1 MSLVSRPPGALLR
14 FGLHLPTWLYRLH
27 LGWLLGQRF
36 LMLLHA
42 GRKTGRVHRTVVE
55 VVSHE
60 GSLTFYVV
68 SGWGRKADWYRNI
81 HHQPEVRIRVGSR
94 TMKARAED
102 VPSEKA
108 AGIMEGYTARYPLA
122 FKELTQFFL
131 GQEMQPGLETA
142 RRVVEIM
149 PMVVFHV
156 HS

>member
-1 MSLVSRPPGALLR
+1 MSLASHRPGAVLR

-27 LGWLLGQRF
+27 LGGLLGHRF
-36 LMLLHA
+36 LMLLH
-42 GRKTGRVHRTVVE
+42 TGRVTGRTHRTVVE

-81 HHQPEVRIRVGSR
+81 HQQPEVRIRVGSR
-94 TMKARAED
+94 SMQARAQD
-102 VPSEKA
+102 VATQKA
-108 AGIMEGYTARYPLA
+108 VGIMQEYTNRYPLA

-131 GQEMQPGLETA
+131 GEEMSPGPETA
-142 RRVVEIM
+142 RRVVEMM
-149 PMVVFHV
+149 PMVAFQV

>member
-1 MSLVSRPPGALLR
+1 MSLVSRRPGALLR

-27 LGWLLGQRF
+27 LDWLLGQRF
-36 LMLLHA
+36 LMLLHT

-60 GSLTFYVV
+60 GSLAFYVV

-81 HHQPEVRIRVGSR
+81 QRQPEVRIRVGSR

-102 VPSEKA
+102 VPTEKA
-108 AGIMEGYTARYPLA
+108 AGIMEEYTDRYPLA
-122 FKELTQFFL
+122 FKELTRFFL
-131 GQEMQPGLETA
+131 GEEMKPGLDTA
-142 RRVVEIM
+142 RRVVEMM

-156 HS
+156 HA

>member
-1 MSLVSRPPGALLR
+1 MSLVSRRPGALLR

-36 LMLLHA
+36 LMLLH
-42 GRKTGRVHRTVVE
+42 TGRTTGRIHCTVVE

-81 HHQPEVRIRVGSR
+81 HQQPEVQLRVGSR

-102 VPSEKA
+102 VPTEKA
-108 AGIMEGYTARYPLA
+108 AGTCRNTRPAIHWPSRSLPNSFWVRRWNLA
-122 FKELTQFFL
+122 SRL
-131 GQEMQPGLETA
+131 PA
-142 RRVVEIM
+142 AWSR
-149 PMVVFHV
+149 
-156 HS
+156 